1 MSLLIALR
9 ERNRLK
15 QRKVSEMI
23 KYSREF
29 YKKSF
34 AADNMKSAYLSACK
48 WYSTNILSKVEFK
61 NVHVQF
67 VKEDVN
73 KTESP
78 TVTVHLFAVQDNEKD
93 VLKEHC
99 ECCREMHR
107 TFFVNE
113 DTHCNRCS
121 ALGFQN
127 RLERGMTIKRD
138 WYREV

>member
-1 MSLLIALR
+1 
-9 ERNRLK
+9 
-15 QRKVSEMI
+15 MI

-29 YKKSF
+29 FKKSF
-34 AADNMKSAYLSACK
+34 TADTMKSAYLLACK
-48 WYSTNILSKVEFK
+48 WYASNVLSKAEFA

-67 VKEDVN
+67 TKDDKSEF
-73 KTESP
+73 P
-78 TVTVHLFAVQDNEKD
+78 TVTVRLFAVQDGEKE
-93 VLKEHC
+93 VMAQHC

-127 RLERGMTIKRD
+127 RLEQRINIKKD
-138 WYREV
+138 WYRELLKKLGGVE